1 MDSIDIAN
9 EHAERML
16 ELNLQKALNKP
27 VLTTAHLCDVCGVEI
42 PEERRKAVPGVQLC
56 VDCKSIDEQ
65 RNKKR

>member
-27 VLTTAHLCDVCGVEI
+27 VLTAAHLCDVCGVEI

>member
-16 ELNLQKALNKP
+16 ELNLKKVLNKALLP
-27 VLTTAHLCDVCGVEI
+27 AAHACDTCGVEI

-56 VDCKSIDEQ
+56 VDCKSIEEQ
-65 RNKKR
+65 RSKKR

>member
-16 ELNLQKALNKP
+16 ELNLQKVLNKA
-27 VLTTAHLCDVCGVEI
+27 VLPAAHTCDTCGVEI

-56 VDCKSIDEQ
+56 VDCKSIEEQ
-65 RNKKR
+65 RSKKR

>member
-16 ELNLQKALNKP
+16 ELNLKKVLNKQAIP
-27 VLTTAHLCDVCGVEI
+27 AAHVCDVCGVEI
-42 PEERRKAVPGVQLC
+42 PEERRKAVPNVQLC
-56 VDCKSIDEQ
+56 VDCKTIEEQ

>member
-16 ELNLQKALNKP
+16 ELNLKKVLNKP
-27 VLTTAHLCDVCGVEI
+27 VLPAAHMCDACGVEI

-56 VDCKSIDEQ
+56 VDCKSIEEQ
-65 RNKKR
+65 RSKKR